1 MAEIT
6 GTNGDDVLNG
16 TGDPE
21 VICGLAGNDRLFG
34 RGGSDFLD
42 GGPGAD
48 LLDGGD
54 TGPHGNIAIYRSART
69 GVHATLRN
77 PSENTGDAAGDTYIN
92 IQGLEGS
99 DFADILHGNSHDN
112 DLFGGGGG
120 DDILDGGGGGDRLFG
135 GTRFDSASYK
145 FALTGIVASLA
156 DPSHNTGEADG
167 DAYFSI
173 EALLGSNFNDR
184 LTGDDDENFL
194 AGNGG
199 DDQLRGGAGNDRLD
213 GGVGSNLLEG
223 GIGVDTVDYS
233 TASSAIFVLL
243 EQAFGGGGGRSDV
256 YTGIENI
263 IGSAFDDELL
273 GDSFDNDIRGGLG
286 NDRLEGG
293 FGADLLDGGSGADD
307 LDGGDGS
314 DQIDG
319 DSGVDHLD
327 GGDGSD
333 QMDGGDGADTM
344 IGGTGD
350 DFYRVDDIHDRIF
363 EVAGEGT
370 DTVASSV
377 TYVLTAG
384 AAVEMLRTTLPGRTG
399 FINLTGNAFDQ
410 TIVGNFGINVLRGG
424 GGKDTLHGL
433 GGDDTYFVDSAD
445 DVVVEVALEGEA
457 DLVATSADYV
467 LGAGVDVEIL
477 RTTANGGTSAI
488 DLTGN
493 ALQQTIIGNAG
504 ANILHDGGVGA
515 ADTMTGLDGNDTYRV
530 FNSEDVIV
538 EVAGAAAGSADRVVA
553 AVDYRLGAGV
563 HVEIMT
569 TNGSAGTSAIDLTGN
584 EFGQRI
590 IGNSGDNRLEGRGGL
605 DVLSGLGGKDTFVF
619 ATALGAGNIDIVTD
633 FNVADDRFLLSDAVF
648 TELATG
654 TLSAAAFRANTTGLA
669 GDANDRIIYE
679 KDTGRL
685 FYDPD
690 GTGGAA
696 GIHFATITAGLALT
710 NADFSVA

>member
-1 MAEIT
+1 MAVIQ
-6 GTNGDDVLNG
+6 GNNGDDVLKG
-16 TGDPE
+16 TGGDDF
-21 VICGLAGNDRLFG
+21 IRGFGGNDSLFG
-34 RGGSDFLD
+34 GDGGDTLD

-48 LLDGGD
+48 LLDGGGDGGLFNVDD
-54 TGPHGNIAIYRSART
+54 TATYRSARA

-92 IQGLEGS
+92 IQELEGS
-99 DFADILHGNSHDN
+99 NFDDVLHGNSRDN
-112 DLFGGGGG
+112 GLFGGNG
-120 DDILDGGGGGDRLFG
+120 DDILDGGGSGDRLFG
-135 GTRFDSASYK
+135 GTGIDSASYM

-156 DPSHNTGEADG
+156 NPSENTGEAND
-167 DAYFSI
+167 DIYDSI
-173 EALLGSNFNDR
+173 ENLLGSTFNDR
-184 LTGDDDENFL
+184 LFGNGVDNFL

-199 DDQLRGGAGNDRLD
+199 DDIIDGGAGDDRLD
-213 GGVGSNLLEG
+213 GGDGNNMLAGGVGL
-223 GIGVDTVDYS
+223 DTVDYS
-233 TASSAIFVLL
+233 TASSGVFVLL
-243 EQAFGGGGGRSDV
+243 EQAFGFGGGRSDLLSF
-256 YTGIENI
+256 IENI
-263 IGSAFDDELL
+263 IGSAFDDELI
-273 GDSFDNDIRGGLG
+273 GDGFDNDIRGGLG
-286 NDRLEGG
+286 NDTLGGGFGNDMLEGG
-293 FGADLLDGGSGADD
+293 VDADLLDGGA
-307 LDGGDGS
+307 GS

-319 DSGVDHLD
+319 
-327 GGDGSD
+327 
-333 QMDGGDGADTM
+333 GDGAD
-344 IGGTGD
+344 ILVGGTGD
-350 DFYRVDDIHDRIF
+350 DFYHIDDIGDRIF
-363 EVAGEGT
+363 EVAGEGA
-370 DTVASSV
+370 DTIASSV

-384 AAVEMLRTTLPGRTG
+384 AAVEMLRTTLPGGGG
-399 FINLTGNAFDQ
+399 FLSLTGNAFDQ

-445 DVVVEVALEGEA
+445 DAVVESSGHGTA
-457 DLVATSADYV
+457 DLVATTVSYV
-467 LGAGVDVEIL
+467 LGETTEVETL

-493 ALQQTIIGNAG
+493 ALRQTIIGNAG
-504 ANILHDGGVGA
+504 NNILHDGGVGA

-584 EFGQRI
+584 EFAQEI
-590 IGNSGDNRLEGRGGL
+590 TGNSGDNRLEGKGGL

-679 KDTGRL
+679 TDTGRL

-690 GTGGAA
+690 GTGAAA